1 MGSRSVSNVYLYLLN
16 YPSDMYPN
24 LINML
29 YQAIGKPERELEEI
43 PNALGITIISWRK
56 HK

>member
-1 MGSRSVSNVYLYLLN
+1 
-16 YPSDMYPN
+16 MYPN